1 MNWTSSIAKPA
12 HKPPRLSCFC
22 MDFRLR
28 PTGSADTPAPADLRE
43 AEFETVRGF
52 YADGLVQQIWLRGD
66 AGGACMIL
74 EGAAIEEVASKLATL
89 PLVHEGFLQPPMIV
103 PLKPYSGFAPRS

>member
-1 MNWTSSIAKPA
+1 MQFMALFTRHPDK
-12 HKPPRLSCFC
+12 
-22 MDFRLR
+22 
-28 PTGSADTPAPADLRE
+28 ADTPAPADLRE

-74 EGAAIEEVASKLATL
+74 QGASIEEVASKLATL

-103 PLKPYSGFAPRS
+103 PLKPYSGFAPRSYPEKRNKGQI